1 MRFYSFKNFY
11 FPFFA
16 KQHIAI
22 KDATRYTIAIIF
34 GHFQFLHLPSR
45 RLPILL
51 KSGTVQKLFRKI
63 SVYTVKKVCM
73 YVLVF
78 FTFTRLQYQLFLC
91 NAKKF
96 SSNYVSLSIFLCLF
110 KKDLFFSRLKIFL
123 GLLTQNPYISSLFCK
138 PCGGAETP

>member
-73 YVLVF
+73 YLYFF
-78 FTFTRLQYQLFLC
+78 FTFTRLQYQLFCAMQKSFL
-91 NAKKF
+91 AIMLAW
-96 SSNYVSLSIFLCLF
+96 VFLCLF
-110 KKDLFFSRLKIFL
+110 KKDLFFSRSKIFL